1 MTCYIVIPPQVAQL
15 LNRLNGA
22 GYAAY
27 AVGGCVRDSLLGKTP
42 NDWDICTSAKPEETA
57 ACFSDLRTVLTG
69 AKYGTVTVLFDGE
82 AYEITTFRA
91 ESTYSDSR
99 HPDAVRF
106 LPSPEGDLARRD
118 LTVNAMAA
126 DVHGAVTDLFGG
138 LDDLQNGIIRCV
150 GRAEER
156 FSEDALRILR
166 ALRFAS
172 TLGFSVE
179 KETAAAIHT
188 LRERLTAVAPER
200 LHRELSGLLCGAHA
214 AAVARE
220 FADVLCVLVPELAP
234 CIGFRQYNPHHA
246 LDVWEHTLAALDA
259 VEPQEALRL
268 AALLHDVGKPA
279 AFTVDKQL
287 VGHFYGHAVISAALT
302 ERILRRLRFDG
313 ETVRSV
319 TALVRAHGVP
329 FAPLTERRMQRL
341 LAQYGEPTVRQLL
354 RLRRADRLGKRTEPP
369 EAVKADI
376 REAERLLD
384 VVLSRDACF
393 TLRQLAVSGD
403 DLLALGIPQGRQI
416 GRLLNALLDA
426 VLSGDVKNEQ
436 SELVKYTQKLCE
448 IPESN

>member
-1 MTCYIVIPPQVAQL
+1 MTRYITIPPQVAQL
-15 LNRLNGA
+15 LNRLNAA
-22 GYAAY
+22 GFAAY
-27 AVGGCVRDSLLGKTP
+27 AVGGCVRDSLLGNVPK
-42 NDWDICTSAKPEETA
+42 DWDICTSAAPEETA

-69 AKYGTVTVLFDGE
+69 AKYGTVTVLFDGD

-91 ESTYSDSR
+91 ESGYSDSR

-126 DVHGAVTDLFGG
+126 DVRGAVTDLFGG
-138 LDDLQNGIIRCV
+138 LDDLQNGVIRCV
-150 GRAEER
+150 GRAEAR

-179 KETAAAIHT
+179 NETAAAIHA
-188 LRERLTAVAPER
+188 LRGRLTAVAPER
-200 LHRELSGLLCGAHA
+200 LHKELCGLLCGTHA

-220 FADVLCVLVPELAP
+220 FSDVLCVLIPELAP
-234 CIGFRQYNPHHA
+234 CVGFRQYNPHHT

-259 VEPQEALRL
+259 VEPEENLRL

-279 AFTVDKQL
+279 AFTPDKQL
-287 VGHFYGHAVISAALT
+287 VGHFYGHAIIGAALT

-313 ETVRSV
+313 ETLR
-319 TALVRAHGVP
+319 TITELVRAHDCLYQ
-329 FAPLTERRMQRL
+329 PLGERRIRRL
-341 LAQYGEPTVRQLL
+341 LSRYGEPML
-354 RLRRADRLGKRTEPP
+354 RMLIRLQRADRLGKCAEPHEP
-369 EAVKADI
+369 IERDT
-376 REAERLLD
+376 REAERLLEA
-384 VVLSRDACF
+384 VLARDDCF
-393 TLRQLAVSGD
+393 SLAQLALSGN

-426 VLSGDVKNEQ
+426 VLSGEVKNER
-436 SELVKYTQKLCE
+436 SELVKYAQKLRE
-448 IPESN
+448 ISENN